1 VAVPASI
8 RFGRSG
14 LEVVA
19 NVDRII
25 IQGAARTKERYP
37 GRISK
42 VIQSRTAKLMLTAG
56 DIRQPIDVVHVLR
69 KHGMSLRAA
78 HDVITRLAKRQVV
91 AVEIETDDA
100 GRLFSQL
107 ADASVNAYPIQG
119 ERPAYE
125 ILTTA
130 P

>member
-1 VAVPASI
+1 
-8 RFGRSG
+8 
-14 LEVVA
+14 
-19 NVDRII
+19 
-25 IQGAARTKERYP
+25 
-37 GRISK
+37 
-42 VIQSRTAKLMLTAG
+42 MLTAG

-91 AVEIETDDA
+91 AVEIDDA

-107 ADASVNAYPIQG
+107 ADAGVNADPIQG
-119 ERPAYE
+119 ECPAYE